1 MSSITADLRSRSP
14 LARGLR
20 ALTLATALLAAPLS
34 AQAQGSDKAAAESL
48 FQEGKELLK
57 QGKTSEACPK
67 FAESQRLEAS
77 VGTLLNLARCYE
89 QLGRTA
95 SAWATYKEAATLARS
110 VGQTEREREAAAKNF
125 ASKLEPRLSRL
136 RIEAQGAPAGVVI
149 KRDGAVVG
157 QASLGSAI
165 AVDPGEHIVEATA
178 PGFEPWSTKV
188 TVGAEADT
196 KSVTVPA
203 LVPAAGKEA
212 SGGAQGAETAGDAGT
227 SGASGGASTG
237 SSGGSGMRTA
247 AFVVG
252 GVGVVALGVGGVLG
266 GLAASDAG
274 QLEKRCPKGA
284 CGKDDQPLLEGART
298 KATVSTIG
306 IGVGAA
312 ALGAGVVLFFLSRS
326 PSKEA
331 AQKAQIV
338 PSFGPT
344 GGGASL
350 VGRF

>member
-1 MSSITADLRSRSP
+1 MSSRTADRRSPSP

-20 ALTLATALLAAPLS
+20 ALALTAVLAAPL
-34 AQAQGSDKAAAESL
+34 AAHAQGGDKAAAESL
-48 FQEGKELLK
+48 FQEGKDLLK

-110 VGQTEREREAAAKNF
+110 VGQTERDREAAAKDF

-136 RIEAQGAPAGVVI
+136 RIEAQSAPAGVVI
-149 KRDGAVVG
+149 KRDGVVVG
-157 QASLGSAI
+157 AGSLGSAI
-165 AVDPGEHIVEATA
+165 AVDPGEHTIEAIA
-178 PGFEPWSTKV
+178 PGYEPWSTKI
-188 TVGAEADT
+188 TVGAEADS

-203 LVPAAGKEA
+203 LAPANGAQGGGTGAVTGGEVPAA
-212 SGGAQGAETAGDAGT
+212 SGDQN
-227 SGASGGASTG
+227 
-237 SSGGSGMRTA
+237 GMRTA
-247 AFVVG
+247 AFVLG

-274 QLEKRCPKGA
+274 EFKEACPNGA
-284 CGKDDQPLLEGART
+284 CSGATMERVESART

-306 IGVGAA
+306 ISVGAA

-331 AQKAQIV
+331 AHKAQIV
-338 PSFGPT
+338 PSFGPN
-344 GGGASL
+344 GGGATI
-350 VGRF
+350 VGTF